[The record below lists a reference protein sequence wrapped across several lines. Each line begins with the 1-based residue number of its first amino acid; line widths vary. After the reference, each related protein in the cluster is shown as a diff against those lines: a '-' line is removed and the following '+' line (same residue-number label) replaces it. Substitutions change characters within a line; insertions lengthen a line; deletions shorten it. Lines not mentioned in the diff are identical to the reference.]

1 MITWP
6 QAFFYSVC
14 VLAVAIIVGSLS
26 PVIAQQARSGGYMVA
41 SDGRAFVWRVNTST
55 GALSY
60 CIRRTDSLDAGA
72 LRNTTPFCSA
82 EVAGPQN

>member
-1 MITWP
+1 MSWP

-14 VLAVAIIVGSLS
+14 AVAIAIVVGSLS

-41 SDGRAFVWRVNTST
+41 SDGKAFVWRVNTST

-60 CIRRTDSLDAGA
+60 CARRADSLDPVF
-72 LRNTTPFCSA
+72 LRNNPPYCSA
-82 EVAGPQN
+82 VLNGPDE

>member
-1 MITWP
+1 MSWP

-41 SDGRAFVWRVNTST
+41 SDGKAFVWRVNTST

-60 CIRRTDSLDAGA
+60 CARRTDSLDPASMRA
-72 LRNTTPFCSA
+72 PYCSSQS
-82 EVAGPQN
+82 AGPEE